1 MGLARRS
8 RAASDG
14 VPSTVVMHCPHK
26 VAAGG
31 RRCAD
36 PRRDSLRQVSY
47 RVVPVFA
54 WTVATLSLVTEPGPV
69 MNGRLPRGMRPYSLY
84 RAKNMLIPDPR
95 RYSCWSSAHHMVPA
109 AIASRTSFERSKVP
123 TLIVVLP
130 ICFRAAIVGEE
141 PVGPRAMT
149 VSIVGSAVRAA
160 AIFCCAVTG
169 SLRSTWRTVDLPGVK
184 PSLKPLQRASR
195 PALPTSWLM
204 QIAFLPPA
212 AAMRTPAALPATAS
226 SCPTWVRMPSFA
238 YASEPEF
245 AEITGM
251 PAVTHWVT
259 LGPSAVA
266 AGSEITRPV
275 GAFAQAASMSWPI
288 FTMSKVSGA
297 L

>member
-54 WTVATLSLVTEPGPV
+54 WTVATLSLVTKPGPV
-69 MNGRLPRGMRPYSLY
+69 MTGRPPPGMRPYSLY
-84 RAKNMLIPDPR
+84 RVRNTIG
-95 RYSCWSSAHHMVPA
+95 RYPWRYCCWSIANSMVPA

-160 AIFCCAVTG
+160 AIFCCVETGVADLLVDADRVLAAGRRHAHAGRLARDRLILPDVGQDAELRVRVGTGVRGDHRDTRGDALRDARAARRRVRERDHEAGRRLRAGGVNELAHLHHVEGVGGAV
-169 SLRSTWRTVDLPGVK
+169 VDLDPHV
-184 PSLKPLQRASR
+184 L
-195 PALPTSWLM
+195 
-204 QIAFLPPA
+204 
-212 AAMRTPAALPATAS
+212 
-226 SCPTWVRMPSFA
+226 
-238 YASEPEF
+238 
-245 AEITGM
+245 
-251 PAVTHWVT
+251 
-259 LGPSAVA
+259 
-266 AGSEITRPV
+266 
-275 GAFAQAASMSWPI
+275 
-288 FTMSKVSGA
+288 
-297 L
+297 